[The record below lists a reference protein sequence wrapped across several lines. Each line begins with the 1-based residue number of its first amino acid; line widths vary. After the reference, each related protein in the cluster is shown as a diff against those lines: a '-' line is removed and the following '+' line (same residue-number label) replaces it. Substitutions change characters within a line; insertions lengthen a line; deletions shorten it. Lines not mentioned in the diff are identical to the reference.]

1 MIIKEVN
8 PPSSYYSLPKKEKKK
23 NKKSYIDFSTESNIK
38 KEKIYFGA
46 VPMP

>member
-8 PPSSYYSLPKKEKKK
+8 PPSSYYSLPKKEKKS
-23 NKKSYIDFSTESNIK
+23 KKSYIDFSTESK